1 MKTNMPNKPPQFS
14 QREPIRLQRRP
25 PSLANLD
32 MTKQVDRK
40 EYETKLARLQVRLK
54 ELSLAYQSQSRRAV
68 IVLEGWDAAGKGGV
82 IRRMHWPLDPR
93 GLKVWPISAPS
104 PEELDHHYLYRFWT
118 RLPRSGQLVVF
129 DRSWYGRVL
138 VERIEGYATKTE
150 WQRAYAEINEFERM
164 LVDDGVRLVKIFLH
178 ITPEEQLAR
187 FRARFNDPL
196 KRWKLSEEDFRNR
209 ARWTDYETAIEEM
222 FQKTSTVRRP
232 WIVIPG
238 NSKHYARLAAIGA
251 IVKRLSDGVDL
262 SPAVLDPNFEQRARK
277 LLGLNQPAGRKAR

>member
-1 MKTNMPNKPPQFS
+1 MKTNMTNKPPQLS

-25 PSLANLD
+25 PSLASLD
-32 MTKQVDRK
+32 MTKQVGRK

-104 PEELDHHYLYRFWT
+104 PEELDQHYLYRFWT

-238 NSKHYARLAAIGA
+238 NSKYYARLAAINA

-262 SPAVLDPNFEQRARK
+262 SPSGLDPNFEQKVRK
-277 LLGLNQPAGRKAR
+277 LLGLHQPSGRKAR

>member
-1 MKTNMPNKPPQFS
+1 MKSKMNNKTQHPNLQ
-14 QREPIRLQRRP
+14 EPIRLQRRP
-25 PSLANLD
+25 PSLAGLD
-32 MTKQVDRK
+32 MTKHVGRS
-40 EYETKLARLQVRLK
+40 EYEPKLARLQVRLK
-54 ELSLAYQSQSRRAV
+54 ELSLAYQSQGRRAA
-68 IVLEGWDAAGKGGV
+68 IVLEGWDAAGKGGI
-82 IRRMHWPLDPR
+82 IRRLHWPLDPR
-93 GLKVWPISAPS
+93 GLKVWPISAPT

-138 VERIEGYATKTE
+138 VERIEGYATKAE

-164 LVDDGVRLVKIFLH
+164 LDDDGVRLVKIFLH

-196 KRWKLSEEDFRNR
+196 KRWKLSTEDLRNR
-209 ARWTDYETAIEEM
+209 GRWADYEVAIEEM
-222 FQKTSTVRRP
+222 FQRTSTIRRP

-238 NSKHYARLAAIGA
+238 NSKHYARLAAIGV

-262 SPAVLDPNFEQRARK
+262 SPAGLDPGFEQQARK
-277 LLGLNQPAGRKAR
+277 LLDLH

>member
-1 MKTNMPNKPPQFS
+1 MKSNMSDKVNRLSRQ
-14 QREPIRLQRRP
+14 EPIRLQRRP
-25 PSLANLD
+25 PSLAKLD
-32 MTKQVDRK
+32 MTKHVGRK

-54 ELSLAYQSQSRRAV
+54 ELSLAYQSQKRRAV

-93 GLKVWPISAPS
+93 GLKVWPISAPTT
-104 PEELDHHYLYRFWT
+104 EELDHHYLYRFWT
-118 RLPRSGQLVVF
+118 RVPRSGQLVIF

-164 LVDDGVRLVKIFLH
+164 LDDDGLRLVKIFLH

-196 KRWKLSEEDFRNR
+196 KRWKLSVEDLRNR
-209 ARWTDYETAIEEM
+209 ARWADYEVAIEEM
-222 FQKTSTVRRP
+222 FQRTSTVRRP

-238 NSKHYARLAAIGA
+238 NSKHYARLAAIDA
-251 IVKRLSDGVDL
+251 IVKRLADGVDVA
-262 SPAVLDPNFEQRARK
+262 PAGLDPGFEQRARK
-277 LLGLNQPAGRKAR
+277 LLGLHQPSGRKAQ

>member
-1 MKTNMPNKPPQFS
+1 MP
-14 QREPIRLQRRP
+14 RRP
-25 PSLANLD
+25 PSLAKLD
-32 MTKQVDRK
+32 MTKHVSSK

-54 ELSLAYQSQSRRAV
+54 ELSLAYQSQRRRAV

-93 GLKVWPISAPS
+93 GLKVWPISAPT

-118 RLPRSGQLVVF
+118 RLPKSGQLVIF

-164 LVDDGVRLVKIFLH
+164 LDDDGVRLVKIFLH

-196 KRWKLSEEDFRNR
+196 KRWKLSEEDLRNR
-209 ARWTDYETAIEEM
+209 ARWADYEVAIEEM
-222 FQKTSTVRRP
+222 FQRTSTIRRP

-238 NSKHYARLAAIGA
+238 NSKPYARLAAIDA
-251 IVKRLSDGVDL
+251 IVKRLADGVDL
-262 SPAVLDPNFEQRARK
+262 APAGLDPGFEQRAHK
-277 LLGLNQPAGRKAR
+277 LLGLDQPSGRKAR

>member
-1 MKTNMPNKPPQFS
+1 MSHKPQRLS

-25 PSLANLD
+25 PSLAKLD
-32 MTKQVDRK
+32 MTKHVGHK
-40 EYETKLARLQVRLK
+40 EYETKLAKLQVHLK
-54 ELSLAYQSQSRRAV
+54 ELSLAYQSQRRRAV

-104 PEELDHHYLYRFWT
+104 PDELDHHYLYRFWT
-118 RLPRSGQLVVF
+118 RMPRSGQLVVF

-150 WQRAYAEINEFERM
+150 WQRAYAEINEFER
-164 LVDDGVRLVKIFLH
+164 LLDDDGVRLVKIFLH

-196 KRWKLSEEDFRNR
+196 KRWKLSAEDLRNR
-209 ARWTDYETAIEEM
+209 ARWADYEVAIEEM

-232 WIVIPG
+232 WVVIPG

-251 IVKRLSDGVDL
+251 IVKQLADGVDL
-262 SPAVLDPNFEQRARK
+262 APAGIDPGFEQRARK
-277 LLGLNQPAGRKAR
+277 ALGLNQPSGRKAR

>member
-1 MKTNMPNKPPQFS
+1 MKKKISTQATRLS

-25 PSLANLD
+25 PSLAKMD
-32 MTKQVDRK
+32 MTKHVGRR
-40 EYETKLARLQVRLK
+40 EYETKLAKLQVSLK
-54 ELSLAYQSQSRRAV
+54 ELSLSYQSQSRRAV

-93 GLKVWPISAPS
+93 GLKVWPISAPT

-138 VERIEGYATKTE
+138 VERIEGYASKTE

-164 LVDDGVRLVKIFLH
+164 LDDDGVRLVKIFLH

-187 FRARFNDPL
+187 FQARFNDPL
-196 KRWKLSEEDFRNR
+196 KRWKLSAEDLRNR
-209 ARWTDYETAIEEM
+209 ARWADYEVAIEEM
-222 FQKTSTVRRP
+222 FQRTSTVRQP

-238 NSKHYARLAAIGA
+238 NSKHHARLAAISA

-262 SPAVLDPNFEQRARK
+262 SPTGLDPGFEQRARK
-277 LLGLNQPAGRKAR
+277 ALGLNKPSGRKAR

>member
-1 MKTNMPNKPPQFS
+1 MKTNMTNKSPQLS

-25 PSLANLD
+25 PSLAKLD
-32 MTKQVDRK
+32 MTKQVGRK

-187 FRARFNDPL
+187 FRARFTDPL

-238 NSKHYARLAAIGA
+238 NSKHYARLAAINA
-251 IVKRLSDGVDL
+251 IVKQLSDGVDL
-262 SPAVLDPNFEQRARK
+262 SPAVLDPNFEQKVRK
-277 LLGLNQPAGRKAR
+277 LLGLHQPSGRKAR

>member
-1 MKTNMPNKPPQFS
+1 MKKNLNDAAPRLS
-14 QREPIRLQRRP
+14 QRDPIRLQRHP
-25 PSLANLD
+25 PSLAKLD
-32 MTKQVDRK
+32 MTKHVGRK

-93 GLKVWPISAPS
+93 GLKVWPISAPT

-118 RLPRSGQLVVF
+118 RMPRSGQLVVF

-150 WQRAYAEINEFERM
+150 WQRAYEEINEFER
-164 LVDDGVRLVKIFLH
+164 LLDDDGIRLVKIFLH

-196 KRWKLSEEDFRNR
+196 KRWKLSQEDFRNR
-209 ARWTDYETAIEEM
+209 ARWADYEVAIEEM
-222 FQKTSTVRRP
+222 FQRTSTVRRP
-232 WIVIPG
+232 WTVIPG
-238 NSKHYARLAAIGA
+238 NSKHYARLAALGA
-251 IVKRLSDGVDL
+251 IVKRLTEGMDL
-262 SPAVLDPNFEQRARK
+262 APASLDPSFEQRARK
-277 LLGLNQPAGRKAR
+277 LLGLDQPSG